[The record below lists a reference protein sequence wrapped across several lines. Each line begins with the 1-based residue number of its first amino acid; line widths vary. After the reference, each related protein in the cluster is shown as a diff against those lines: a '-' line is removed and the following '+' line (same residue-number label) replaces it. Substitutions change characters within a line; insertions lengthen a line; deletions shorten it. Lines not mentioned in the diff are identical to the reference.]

1 LADALR
7 ASLGVE
13 ARMERGRPGVFT
25 VQVGG
30 AVVAAKSAA
39 GFPETADA
47 VAAVRA
53 ALAGAPTGGA
63 A

>member
-1 LADALR
+1 
-7 ASLGVE
+7 
-13 ARMERGRPGVFT
+13 MEHGRPGVFT
-25 VQVGG
+25 VAVGG
-30 AVVAAKSAA
+30 AVVATKTAA

-53 ALAGAPTGGA
+53 ALAGGPTGGA